1 MLGSQEV
8 QYLKGRLRDNMNLGA
23 ESAQVKLE
31 FMMVGGAALE
41 VVNKFCYRGYMIS
54 AGGDVEESV
63 IDRTTSGWKMFR
75 DFLPVRVV
83 RVLTCKGFS
92 LCLKGRVY

>member
-1 MLGSQEV
+1 
-8 QYLKGRLRDNMNLGA
+8 
-23 ESAQVKLE
+23 
-31 FMMVGGAALE
+31 
-41 VVNKFCYRGYMIS
+41 MIS